1 MKKLFVLVLA
11 LLLSI
16 SVFAEGISR
25 EEALQYARRFFS
37 DTPKAAL
44 DIVWEGDHAD
54 NPAFYVI
61 NREGGGFLILSG
73 EMAVNPLLGYSYTG
87 TFRTQG
93 MPVHM
98 KDWFG
103 GLERDINHVREMK
116 SVPKEKVLR
125 EWEAL
130 GVRTKAGGTEHVIE
144 SAQWDQGAPY
154 NKYCPTGSNG
164 HKCVTGCVATA
175 MAIVLRHNMY
185 PAHGYGELR
194 TYTTSSQKIY
204 VEGYSIEDHEYKWDM
219 MPLTGVSRAS
229 TECQEQIAQLM
240 YDCGV
245 MIQMDYSPSGSGAV
259 SMYMPSVI
267 AEHMAYSPETLLYR
281 KSMYKNK
288 EWLEL
293 IKSELDQDRLVF
305 YSAQDAS
312 GKGGHA
318 FVIDGYDDSGLLRV
332 NWGWSG
338 HGNAFYNLD
347 LEVDG
352 YRFSNDQGAVLGL
365 IPDPDRSGKSISFLA
380 ITGKGVSLASGKIEE
395 GKTFSLD
402 VRSITNYGNGEYSGP
417 IVAVLTDEN
426 DVIKEQI
433 SDPKNITVGALSN
446 GDVSISNCSLKS
458 TPNFKDRVAV
468 AVRNSAG
475 AYEVLRRDVEAES
488 VGSLATIPN
497 FIAGKSAY
505 STGETYKFALF
516 KSGEPFRSVTW
527 YFDGQKIP
535 EDEDSVVLSA
545 GTHVVKAILTKT
557 NGTETLVKEI
567 IVN

>member
-204 VEGYSIEDHEYKWDM
+204 VEGYSILHRGPRIQVGHDAADGRQ
-219 MPLTGVSRAS
+219 P
-229 TECQEQIAQLM
+229 CQYRM
-240 YDCGV
+240 
-245 MIQMDYSPSGSGAV
+245 SGADCPADV
-259 SMYMPSVI
+259 
-267 AEHMAYSPETLLYR
+267 
-281 KSMYKNK
+281 
-288 EWLEL
+288 
-293 IKSELDQDRLVF
+293 RLRC
-305 YSAQDAS
+305 
-312 GKGGHA
+312 
-318 FVIDGYDDSGLLRV
+318 DDSDGL
-332 NWGWSG
+332 
-338 HGNAFYNLD
+338 F
-347 LEVDG
+347 
-352 YRFSNDQGAVLGL
+352 
-365 IPDPDRSGKSISFLA
+365 
-380 ITGKGVSLASGKIEE
+380 
-395 GKTFSLD
+395 
-402 VRSITNYGNGEYSGP
+402 
-417 IVAVLTDEN
+417 
-426 DVIKEQI
+426 
-433 SDPKNITVGALSN
+433 
-446 GDVSISNCSLKS
+446 
-458 TPNFKDRVAV
+458 
-468 AVRNSAG
+468 AVRFGCREHVYA
-475 AYEVLRRDVEAES
+475 VCHCR
-488 VGSLATIPN
+488 
-497 FIAGKSAY
+497 
-505 STGETYKFALF
+505 TYGLQ
-516 KSGEPFRSVTW
+516 SGNPAVPQEYV
-527 YFDGQKIP
+527 
-535 EDEDSVVLSA
+535 
-545 GTHVVKAILTKT
+545 
-557 NGTETLVKEI
+557 
-567 IVN
+567 